1 MADFRPF
8 RALRYRSDVV
18 GKIDDVLSPPYDVI
32 DAEQEAALRARS
44 PYNIIRLELSEQ
56 RPDDNDKSNR
66 YTRAAATLNDWR
78 ATNALAFDEQPA
90 YYVYVQEFD
99 HEGTH
104 YRRTSLLGR
113 LRLEP
118 WDAHVVR
125 PHEETMA
132 KPKADRLEVMRHLR
146 ANVSPVFA
154 LYQDASKRIANALP
168 GGTPLVDA
176 TTADGYRHI
185 LHALTDGDTTG
196 IIASELQD
204 TPLYMLDGHHR
215 YETALAYREERR
227 AQAASWSGD
236 EPENFM
242 LAAITSID
250 DPGLILLPTHR
261 LVRPPSVPA
270 DVIGR
275 LGRYF
280 NVVDTTP
287 KSYDGTAL
295 LRLLAR
301 VSASGNDTTAFGA
314 LGLEEGRLHL
324 LTLTDAATV
333 HTLMPAGSQ
342 TWQSLD
348 VNVLEYAVMRAT
360 LGIEGGAGELI
371 DYTQDPAVALREVES
386 GRWPLAFLLNA
397 TKVSQILAVA
407 DARERMPAK
416 STYFYPKLAT
426 GLVLNA
432 LTE

>member
-18 GKIDDVLSPPYDVI
+18 GKVDDVLSPPYDVI
-32 DAEQEAALRARS
+32 DPEQEAALRACS

-56 RPDDNDKSNR
+56 RPDDNERSNR
-66 YTRAAATLNDWR
+66 YTRAAATLDDWR
-78 ATNALAFDEQPA
+78 SQNALAFDEQAA

-99 HEGTH
+99 YDGTH
-104 YRRTSLLGR
+104 YRRASLLGR

-154 LYQDASKRIANALP
+154 LYQDAAKRIANALP
-168 GGTPLVDA
+168 GGTPLIDA
-176 TTADGYRHI
+176 KTTDGHGHV
-185 LHALTDGDTTG
+185 LHALTDVEAIG
-196 IIASELQD
+196 IITSELQEA
-204 TPLYMLDGHHR
+204 PLYMLDGHHR

-227 AQAASWSGD
+227 AQAASWSGE

-261 LVRPPSVPA
+261 LVRPPTVPS
-270 DVIGR
+270 DVIAQ

-314 LGLEEGRLHL
+314 LGLDEGRLHL
-324 LTLTDAATV
+324 LTLTDALAV
-333 HTLMPAGSQ
+333 RALMPKRSK

-348 VNVLEYAVMRAT
+348 VNVLEYAVLRAT
-360 LGIEGGAGELI
+360 LGIEGGAGDII
-371 DYTQDPAVALREVES
+371 DYTQDAAVALREVEG

-416 STYFYPKLAT
+416 STFFYPKLAT

-432 LTE
+432 LE

>member
-8 RALRYRSDVV
+8 SALRYRSDVV

-32 DAEQEAALRARS
+32 DAEQESALRARS
-44 PYNIIRLELSEQ
+44 PYNVIRLELSEQ
-56 RPDDNDKSNR
+56 RPDDNERSNR
-66 YTRAAATLNDWR
+66 YTRAAATLDGWR
-78 ATNALAFDEQPA
+78 AKNALAFDEQPA

-104 YRRTSLLGR
+104 HQRTSLLGR

-132 KPKADRLEVMRHLR
+132 KPKADRLEVIRHLR

-154 LYQDASKRIANALP
+154 LYQDASKRIANALS

-176 TTADGYRHI
+176 KTADGHRHI
-185 LHALTDGDTTG
+185 LHALTDDEA
-196 IIASELQD
+196 IDVISSELREE
-204 TPLYMLDGHHR
+204 PLYILDGHHR

-227 AQAASWSGD
+227 AQAASWSGE

-242 LAAITSID
+242 LAAITSVN

-261 LVRPPSVPA
+261 LARPPTVPP
-270 DVIGR
+270 DVISR

-314 LGLEEGRLHL
+314 LGLDEGRLHL
-324 LTLTDAATV
+324 LTLTDAAAV
-333 HTLMPAGSQ
+333 RALMPERSQ

-348 VNVLEYAVMRAT
+348 VNVLEYAVLRAT
-360 LGIEGGAGELI
+360 LGIDGGAGEQI
-371 DYTQDPAVALREVES
+371 DYTQDAAVALREVES
-386 GRWPLAFLLNA
+386 GRWALAFLLNP
-397 TKVSQILAVA
+397 TKISQILAVA

-426 GLVLNA
+426 GLVLNT
-432 LTE
+432 LE